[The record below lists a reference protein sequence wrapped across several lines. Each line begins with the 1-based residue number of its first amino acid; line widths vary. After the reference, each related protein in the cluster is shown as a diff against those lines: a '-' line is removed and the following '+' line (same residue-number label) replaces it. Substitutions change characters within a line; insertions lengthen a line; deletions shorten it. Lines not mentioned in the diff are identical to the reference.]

1 MKSRVLL
8 AFFTSLSVGC
18 VPLPH
23 QNIYAP
29 KIYGVLKKGG
39 QPLIDTNVYLGL
51 SIHNDACNQYDH
63 VSTTNDKGEFEIGP
77 ITESQY
83 VVWLVAYGD
92 PYVSWDLCSEGPDG
106 NKAAILGQGGIGFSV
121 ERLKVKCDVLKSE
134 EIYVDAFPN
143 VFGNCE
149 SIFIIEREK

>member
-1 MKSRVLL
+1 M
-8 AFFTSLSVGC
+8 
-18 VPLPH
+18 PH
-23 QNIYAP
+23 QVHYAP
-29 KIYGVLKKGG
+29 KIHGVLMKGG
-39 QPLIDTNVYLGL
+39 QPLSNTNVYLGL

-106 NKAAILGQGGIGFSV
+106 NKTAILGQGGIGFPV
-121 ERLKVKCDVLKSE
+121 ERLKVECDVLKSE

-143 VFGNCE
+143 IFGNCE
-149 SIFIIEREK
+149 SIVIIENER